1 MKIIAYLV
9 SMGLM
14 LTLLGCGTSVPTKET
29 PDSASSMMVTS
40 PPLSSKNEPEIS
52 MSEFNQIKN
61 GMTYE
66 QVTDIIGDPGELI
79 AETGTSGD
87 QFHTVT
93 YEFKGVGESIWN
105 SAFAQLIFQDGQLNT
120 KAQKGIK
127 KFTDEKIKSPGN

>member
-1 MKIIAYLV
+1 MF
-9 SMGLM
+9 
-14 LTLLGCGTSVPTKET
+14 TLLGCGTLVDTKET
-29 PDSASSMMVTS
+29 PDSALSMMVTTAPA

-66 QVTDIIGDPGELI
+66 QVTEIIGDPGELI

-93 YEFKGVGESIWN
+93 YQFKGEGGSIWN
-105 SAFAQLIFQDGQLNT
+105 SAFAQLIFQGGQLNT

-127 KFTDEKIKSPGN
+127 KFTDEKIKNPGN